1 MGGGDSGRPAPWHDR
16 LRDMPIL
23 GKVLLALFLVGVF
36 PFIIMATSEVIRL
49 RGVPHDSLNMPALL
63 ISLGLVL
70 SIIAAAFLSSLI
82 LGPLRQLQRQV
93 EALRRGESV
102 TLDLARRDEIGQLA
116 AAFDQLLHDRSRSE
130 RELRDSERHLGYQM
144 MLSDRIF
151 DCSRA
156 LIVVT
161 DGRGYML
168 RANSYCA
175 EISGYSLEELTDGV
189 IWRKL
194 IPDAEWAAVMHA
206 IDANA
211 PEPFPREM
219 QNTWITKGGQ
229 RLLLHFVN
237 GEIRDSAGEIIG
249 VVSIGHDITEQRR
262 RESDLLQAKNQ
273 AELANRAKSQF
284 LANMSHELRTPL
296 NAIIGYSDV
305 AAHQRLGDNPAKY
318 REYAF
323 DINAAGRHLLAIID
337 DLLDIS
343 KIDVGAMTMEIGSVD
358 VADVIE
364 SCGRLVAPHAREK
377 QLTLTVAPPAWPA
390 RCQADPRALRQ
401 IMFNLL
407 TNAIKFTEPG
417 GSVAVTVERLGN
429 HQGRIIVK
437 DTGIGIA
444 PAQIKH
450 VFDPFWQGNS
460 SLARRSD
467 GSGLGL
473 AICKRLA
480 QLMPGI
486 DIAVTSELGTGTE
499 ASVTFTLEPAAASSH
514 QDVLPKAAQG

>member
-1 MGGGDSGRPAPWHDR
+1 
-16 LRDMPIL
+16 MPIL

-36 PFIIMATSEVIRL
+36 PFIIMAISEATRL
-49 RGVPHDSLNMPALL
+49 RGVPHDSLNIPALL

-102 TLDLARRDEIGQLA
+102 TLDHARRDEIGQLA
-116 AAFDQLLHDRSRSE
+116 AAFDQLLHERSRSE

-161 DGRGYML
+161 DGHGNML

-175 EISGYSLEELTDGV
+175 EISGYSLDELVDGHA
-189 IWRKL
+189 WRRL
-194 IPDAEWAAVMHA
+194 IPEAEWPAVLRAVDAA
-206 IDANA
+206 A
-211 PEPFPREM
+211 PEPFPRET
-219 QNTWITKGGQ
+219 QNHWITKSGQ
-229 RLLLHFVN
+229 NLLLHFVN
-237 GEIRDSAGEIIG
+237 GEIRDATGAIIG

-262 RESDLLQAKNQ
+262 RESDLTLAKNQ

-323 DINAAGRHLLAIID
+323 DINAAGRHLLAIIN

-343 KIDVGAMTMEIGSVD
+343 KIDVGAMNIEIDSVD
-358 VADVIE
+358 LAEVIE

-377 QLTLTVAPPAWPA
+377 QLALTVTPPDWPA

-417 GSVAVTVERLGN
+417 GSVTMMVERLPATQGGAE
-429 HQGRIIVK
+429 QGRVVVR

-444 PAQIKH
+444 PAQIRH
-450 VFDPFWQGNS
+450 IFDPFWQGNS
-460 SLARRSD
+460 DLARSGD
-467 GSGLGL
+467 GTGLGL

-480 QLMPGI
+480 ELMPGI
-486 DIAVTSELGTGTE
+486 DITVTSEAGKGTE
-499 ASVTFTLEPAAASSH
+499 AAVIFAVEPVAGTAIDH
-514 QDVLPKAAQG
+514 QDALPKAARR